1 MWHVRYLIVCSYSPS
16 FSMLKRPYIFLTVL
30 LSNIPSI
37 FVSSMVIVQVSDTQG
52 TIGHIRVLCSFN
64 LVFQDRSLDLKHLMC
79 TRHAQFAV
87 MILEWRS
94 VHSLFSLFTAD
105 PRYVMLSTYSSLKLS
120 VVKFWK
126 YLLACVDDIFMYCIY
141 SNAR

>member
-1 MWHVRYLIVCSYSPS
+1 
-16 FSMLKRPYIFLTVL
+16 MLKRPYIFLTVL

-37 FVSSMVIVQVSDTQG
+37 FVYSMVIVQVSDTWG
-52 TIGHIRVLCSFN
+52 TVGHIRVLYSFN
-64 LVFQDRSLDLKHLMC
+64 LVFQDRSLDLKHLMGA
-79 TRHAQFAV
+79 RHAQFDV

-94 VHSLFSLFTAD
+94 VHSLFSLFTTD
-105 PRYVMLSTYSSLKLS
+105 PMYVMLSTFSSLKLP

-126 YLLACVDDIFMYCIY
+126 YLLACVDDIFVYRIY